1 MSEANK
7 TIEPGLKMKEL
18 DRLVGT
24 WEVSGPDISGK
35 VTYEWMEGRF
45 FLIQHVDLEQYGQK
59 IKGMEIIGQDKEFGA
74 EKPAE
79 DIKSRYYDN
88 LGNTF
93 MYIYEIQ
100 GDTLT
105 IWGGDKDSGAY
116 YKGQFSEDGNLNSG
130 AWVYPDGGGYDSTMR
145 RIK

>member
-7 TIEPGLKMKEL
+7 TIEPDSKMKEL

-24 WEVSGPDISGK
+24 WEVSGTDISGK
-35 VTYEWMEGRF
+35 VTYEWMEGGF
-45 FLIQHVDLEQYGQK
+45 FLIQYVDLEQYGQK

-74 EKPAE
+74 EKPTE

-93 MYIYEIQ
+93 IYIYEIQ

-105 IWGGDKDSGAY
+105 IWGGDKDSGAC